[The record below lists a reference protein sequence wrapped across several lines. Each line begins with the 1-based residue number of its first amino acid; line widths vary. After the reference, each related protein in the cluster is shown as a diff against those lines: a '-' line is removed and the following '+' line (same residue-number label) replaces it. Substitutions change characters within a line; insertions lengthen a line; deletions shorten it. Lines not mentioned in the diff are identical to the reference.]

1 MPSVTFEWRGH
12 RLHRELSNEQGLLW
26 VKININTVWNKAHI
40 DTLAEVS
47 CRLANQTSN
56 RMSNFSNIYLQ
67 QEWWNCFLSSENS
80 AAWFPIAFCTVLQW
94 QNKFSSPDICP
105 VSIFS
110 LSVFPTLLY
119 IFSLWPCTLCSQDT
133 SDFPVHPLI
142 TSYMRSGICWS
153 ICYFLAGKRP
163 NRMEN

>member
-80 AAWFPIAFCTVLQW
+80 AARFPIAFCTVLQW

-110 LSVFPTLLY
+110 LSVFPTILY
-119 IFSLWPCTLCSQDT
+119 IFFPLTLHALFSRYLRLPRSPINYQL
-133 SDFPVHPLI
+133 HEKWYMLI
-142 TSYMRSGICWS
+142 HLLFFGW
-153 ICYFLAGKRP
+153 
-163 NRMEN
+163 